1 MAMAMLDSVTV
12 SIGLDTMGVRK
23 EMRFVN
29 WDPKQTSGSARISA
43 CRLQIFLGLQCRLHH
58 L

>member
-29 WDPKQTSGSARISA
+29 WDPKQTS
-43 CRLQIFLGLQCRLHH
+43 
-58 L
+58 